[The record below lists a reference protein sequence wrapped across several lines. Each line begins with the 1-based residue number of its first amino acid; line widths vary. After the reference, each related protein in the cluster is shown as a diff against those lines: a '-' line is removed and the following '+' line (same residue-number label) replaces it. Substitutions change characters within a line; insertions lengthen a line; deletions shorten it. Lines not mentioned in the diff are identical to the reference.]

1 MIIYLEDPRI
11 WLSLTLGLVLVAAG
25 GTLARWVL
33 RYSYR
38 HKGHPQ
44 VQALKLAFVGI
55 LYGSAFLCIRG
66 IQWRYGSG
74 SRLYTE
80 AFAFGLLGGLPL
92 AFLLAL
98 RGNSRSRF
106 S

>member
-44 VQALKLAFVGI
+44 VQALKLAFVG
-55 LYGSAFLCIRG
+55 YSMVRRFFVFVVFNGG
-66 IQWRYGSG
+66 
-74 SRLYTE
+74 TE
-80 AFAFGLLGGLPL
+80 AAAGYIPKPL
-92 AFLLAL
+92 HSAC
-98 RGNSRSRF
+98 
-106 S
+106 